1 MSTLDAALQGLGL
14 VFAWPNI
21 LYPVVGTLL
30 AMTVSFLPGVS
41 GVTLMALALPLTF
54 AWEPLEV
61 VLLFGALVGGAT
73 FMGSVTAILFN
84 VPGSAPSA
92 ATMLDGHPLARQ
104 GAARTALACAA
115 TASAL
120 GSTIGVALLILC
132 LPVVRP
138 LLLSFGPLEFLLLC
152 LWGLTTIA
160 MLGGS
165 PVRAWAMAG
174 LGLTLAFV
182 GRDPRTADERFTF
195 GADYLV
201 DGLAVVP
208 VLLGLFAIA
217 EIMRLVTSGRRTI
230 AVDTGGGPLGG
241 SVTAGI
247 GAVLRHPGLLLRCSL
262 LGSAIGIVP
271 GIGGTVASFVAYGHA
286 VQTARPPVRFGDGD
300 IRGVMAPEA
309 AHDAKDGGSLL
320 PTLAFGIPGSEGT
333 VLLLAALTLHGL
345 APGRAMLE
353 NHLPLVF
360 ALIWA
365 LFLSNWLTSLLGL
378 AITGPLARLMVIR
391 TDLLAPV
398 MLALAV
404 LGAIAYHGN
413 GLDLALAAVFGII
426 GYYLAK
432 HDWPRV
438 PLVIAF
444 VLGSVLEDNLLLTA
458 RLAGLGR
465 IDPLDRPVAMVLVL
479 LIVATIIWLWRG
491 RVGAR

>member
-1 MSTLDAALQGLGL
+1 MSLLEAGWEGLEL
-14 VFAWPNI
+14 VFSWPNI
-21 LYPVVGTLL
+21 LYPIIGTLL
-30 AMTVSFLPGVS
+30 AMVVSFLPGVS

-54 AWEPLEV
+54 TWQPIEI

-92 ATMLDGHPLARQ
+92 ATMLDGHPMARR
-104 GAARTALACAA
+104 GEARTALGCAA

-120 GSTIGVALLILC
+120 GSTFGVAFLILL

-160 MLGGS
+160 MVGGT
-165 PVRAWAMAG
+165 PLRAWAMAG
-174 LGLTLAFV
+174 LGLGLAFI

-195 GADYLV
+195 GIDYLA
-201 DGLAVVP
+201 DGLSVVP
-208 VLLGLFAIA
+208 VLLGLFAMA

-230 AVDTGGGPLGG
+230 ALDSRDGALGG
-241 SVTAGI
+241 SVLDGVR
-247 GAVLRHPGLLLRCSL
+247 AVLRHPWLQLRCSI
-262 LGSAIGIVP
+262 LGAVIGIVP

-286 VQTARPPVRFGDGD
+286 VQTAKEPSRFGDGD
-300 IRGVMAPEA
+300 IRGVIAPEA
-309 AHDAKDGGSLL
+309 ANDAKDGGSLL
-320 PTLAFGIPGSEGT
+320 PPLAFGIPGSEGT
-333 VLLLAALTLHGL
+333 VMLLAVLTLHGL
-345 APGRAMLE
+345 TPGRALLE
-353 NHLPLVF
+353 DQLPLVF
-360 ALIWA
+360 ALIWS
-365 LFLSNWLTSLLGL
+365 LFFSNWLTSILGL
-378 AITGPLARLMVIR
+378 AVTGPLARLMVIR

-398 MLALAV
+398 MLVLAV
-404 LGAIAYHGN
+404 LA
-413 GLDLALAAVFGII
+413 ALAYRGSGQDLVLAAGFGIV

-444 VLGSVLEDNLLLTA
+444 VLGAVLEDNLLLTW

-465 IDPLDRPVAMVLVL
+465 IDLLERPVALVL
-479 LIVATIIWLWRG
+479 ILLIAATVFWLWRARVPG
-491 RVGAR
+491 R